1 MAAAKPADS
10 QRALEQTV
18 LCHSQRERELR
29 VNSFIFV
36 RSFRSHGGSSCSVVV
51 SGVGPSTGSLLNVFV
66 RIKSV

>member
-1 MAAAKPADS
+1 MAAAKPAQSAGTRADS
-10 QRALEQTV
+10 LVSFSEI
-18 LCHSQRERELR
+18 ERVR

-51 SGVGPSTGSLLNVFV
+51 SGVGPSTGSLLNVSV